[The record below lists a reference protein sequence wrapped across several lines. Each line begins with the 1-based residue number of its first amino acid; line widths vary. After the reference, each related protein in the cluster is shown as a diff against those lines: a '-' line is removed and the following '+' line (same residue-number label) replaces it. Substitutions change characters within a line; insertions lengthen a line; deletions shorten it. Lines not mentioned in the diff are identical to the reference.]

1 MATTKNTLELAEHL
15 AHEQLGAR
23 IAVAREQLGLSP
35 EQLARRIGIRPG
47 TLALWEKGS
56 REPRANQLVT
66 LAGILE
72 VSTPW
77 LLEGRE
83 DRFMESASEHPT
95 TALRGK
101 VTAAKGALAELS
113 QRLEEIEAALDDLD
127 QEV

>member
-23 IAVAREQLGLSP
+23 IAVAREQLGLSS
-35 EQLARRIGIRPG
+35 EQLARRIGIRRG
-47 TLALWEKGS
+47 TLDQWEKGS
-56 REPRANQLVT
+56 REPRANQLVM

-83 DRFMESASEHPT
+83 DRFMGSAGEDPT
-95 TALRGK
+95 AAIRGQ
-101 VTAAKGALAELS
+101 VTAAKAAVAELS
-113 QRLEEIEAALDDLD
+113 LRLDEIEAALNELD
-127 QEV
+127 GQA